1 VTIAPR
7 NVLDIVIE
15 ILAFVDAADARLRAC
30 PPSLAYLIA
39 GSTIMRRPRSHDQA
53 RAQAS
58 RAGNTRHCRGS
69 SSAQTGTSSR
79 SPPCSACS
87 AARSYPRSASYGPN
101 LPQWRGVRSMC
112 AGRVLAKQH
121 RAKWRLPD
129 VFTSPLEDMRVEL
142 EAGHTTVVDAV
153 PFLDLF
159 GKTAGRACCMSSGM
173 VSGLPLIIRG
183 DGYPGMPHAFS
194 LQSVSYGRLQG
205 GALP

>member
-1 VTIAPR
+1 
-7 NVLDIVIE
+7 
-15 ILAFVDAADARLRAC
+15 
-30 PPSLAYLIA
+30 
-39 GSTIMRRPRSHDQA
+39 MRRPRSHDQA

-58 RAGNTRHCRGS
+58 RAGSPRHCRGS
-69 SSAQTGTSSR
+69 SSAQTRTSSR

-87 AARSYPRSASYGPN
+87 AARIDSYPRSASYGPH
-101 LPQWRGVRSMC
+101 LPQWRGVRSM
-112 AGRVLAKQH
+112 GRVLAKQH

-153 PFLDLF
+153 PFPDLF

-183 DGYPGMPHAFS
+183 DRYPAMYHAFS
-194 LQSVSYGRLQG
+194 LHSVSYGRLAHSHDHISARSRPSSEPSPFNSPPLCGRLHRYLCQSES
-205 GALP
+205 ARKTH